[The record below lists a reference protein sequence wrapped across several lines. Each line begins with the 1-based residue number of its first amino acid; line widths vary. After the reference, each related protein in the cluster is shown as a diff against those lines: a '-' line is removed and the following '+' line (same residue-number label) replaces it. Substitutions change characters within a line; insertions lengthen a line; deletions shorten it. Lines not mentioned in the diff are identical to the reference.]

1 MNTKTNSIYA
11 DLPEIVEA
19 IRRYA
24 VMYGIKKEDII
35 SMFLSE
41 YTLDESEDIFSG
53 ILGDYLVEKIMNES
67 NQSEVEEYLKI
78 RVNYYLRMDISDM
91 KTAPADIITKMYQGI
106 RVDPTSG
113 VKGSTDPAQKV
124 YMGMRDQTMPYY
136 GKYFF
141 KDNSVLQSNSVYGA
155 HINDFIWRA
164 FWNKNY
170 PYNNKIYPNTT
181 EAERIRLIKDGLDIN
196 GVPYL
201 RISNNDHRASIVSHV
216 NSGNENGVKQI
227 LENYVPLI
235 TQTNSSEFINT
246 ISTDLFKYK
255 GSITDTKVSEVYID
269 NLMKY
274 CYRNAWVPSLYIQ
287 FDLRPAYDACIKYT
301 WKNTVIPAQSSIT
314 TKIQNVLKNLGS
326 GKTLKAGLKSQFNV
340 SGTSALVNDENEWPV
355 ANGTSEIDNYKYTDA
370 FDNKE
375 KVNILDYTYDKLIGD
390 VRAID
395 AKTAYEVLKAR
406 ADAINDPALD
416 TLVSS
421 DLRSTLKS
429 AVVNA
434 TTEDSVKSSA
444 RTVLENNI
452 ISQKASTTDNVKD
465 RYAKMYRSVNIDEN
479 TVALEG
485 VTDAVSVNAAFDQA
499 IFGTMNGYLAPNGT
513 AGIFEGVEGG
523 VTGFIDAIYGTDT
536 NAQKTAVRQV
546 AMNWITAREE
556 EFKAADIAEK
566 LIELREGWTA
576 ETRTKYWIES
586 FLRNHNVEGQPSE
599 ADILGVLEQLK
610 GLEGEAPTVKTSDIT
625 TVKFTY
631 DELSDLVQLMRD
643 AGEISDKIRVE
654 MTPEEKTEH
663 LVKTYLANH
672 VIESKPSEAALY
684 CAVTDLK
691 NMPEGSTVTTDDI
704 AGVNFTKEE
713 LDDFV
718 EDMKEADEIADDIT
732 VVPSDD
738 ERIMDEVKDY
748 PISNVDSNT
757 LFRVANYLKQTGSE
771 KTSAGINGYFG
782 TDLDVDTLDGFVDDF
797 NEKEGT
803 SIEIEKSALESYCRD
818 AETPAK
824 MKDLG
829 EEKLAEIVEY
839 LKKPK
844 NQEIYN
850 QTSYLLK
857 LDEEKSSSEV
867 NKACGTDLTYD
878 DLSGL
883 VTYMNKKVSGLN
895 LSIEKTNKEKLMDH
909 IDDYLTAN
917 PSISGLPS
925 DKDKAKAAL
934 YKLAVCFQ
942 SLGGEVVVR
951 DSQVLEKCGISGEVS
966 LDYKQQKHFANYLLD
981 RGWYIHITIKGSE
994 RSDLERTRRLEI
1006 NDLISSAKPAAWVDD
1021 PSFTSYRLDGYLKF
1035 MWPNGNVTE
1044 DDITEAHVKGCWSDL
1059 VTYNFRLIIF
1069 HPYFY
1074 PDIDW
1079 GVSKKDRDIIY
1090 EIDAEAAKVINS
1102 RIPAK
1107 NILIDS
1113 IKSYVSALYE
1123 AREIDNKFSQIVN
1136 DDNHLG
1142 ALNADETKA
1151 EILTKIITDTDTMNA
1166 KIDSFYAALT
1176 SIAQAVREYAVM
1188 CIFKDHPIMMTSD
1201 WINTAIDKYIQNS
1214 NESILENIKGDIDAK
1229 VLSDTES
1236 NAKQYLK
1243 CRMNLFEPYIELQ
1256 NLTDSIISDIY
1267 DDAKSLND
1275 VDAAISAAQ
1284 QKYDTLTRSKIRA
1297 NQIISRIANFEKNVY
1312 LNTIIPAKADIS
1324 AQIRNC
1330 LTNIG
1335 YGKTIRDALKAEF
1348 KNSTLAALVDDSN
1361 AYPVANSG
1369 DDYANFKISASGN
1382 AVDVLNYTHSRIKN
1396 NIIEIDADATYNV
1409 LETQANAV
1417 NNAAIDKLV
1426 SSDLRD
1432 TMRSA
1437 SANVTTKDAIKTTA
1451 YNVLL
1456 NNIIAQ
1462 KSNTSDD
1469 VKRSYAKVAYGRILD
1484 VSNINLS
1491 NVNNENGVKTAFCNA
1506 IYATINPYIFPQGKT
1521 ANFSAAGTNVV
1532 EFIEMIDGNDF
1543 PGLYTSTKKLIDN
1556 TSVLTSSVIEQ
1567 LREKLVDYVINLA
1580 SNGWNE

>member
-1 MNTKTNSIYA
+1 M
-11 DLPEIVEA
+11 
-19 IRRYA
+19 
-24 VMYGIKKEDII
+24 
-35 SMFLSE
+35 
-41 YTLDESEDIFSG
+41 
-53 ILGDYLVEKIMNES
+53 
-67 NQSEVEEYLKI
+67 
-78 RVNYYLRMDISDM
+78 
-91 KTAPADIITKMYQGI
+91 
-106 RVDPTSG
+106 
-113 VKGSTDPAQKV
+113 
-124 YMGMRDQTMPYY
+124 
-136 GKYFF
+136 
-141 KDNSVLQSNSVYGA
+141 
-155 HINDFIWRA
+155 
-164 FWNKNY
+164 
-170 PYNNKIYPNTT
+170 
-181 EAERIRLIKDGLDIN
+181 
-196 GVPYL
+196 
-201 RISNNDHRASIVSHV
+201 
-216 NSGNENGVKQI
+216 
-227 LENYVPLI
+227 
-235 TQTNSSEFINT
+235 
-246 ISTDLFKYK
+246 
-255 GSITDTKVSEVYID
+255 
-269 NLMKY
+269 
-274 CYRNAWVPSLYIQ
+274 
-287 FDLRPAYDACIKYT
+287 
-301 WKNTVIPAQSSIT
+301 
-314 TKIQNVLKNLGS
+314 
-326 GKTLKAGLKSQFNV
+326 
-340 SGTSALVNDENEWPV
+340 
-355 ANGTSEIDNYKYTDA
+355 
-370 FDNKE
+370 
-375 KVNILDYTYDKLIGD
+375 
-390 VRAID
+390 
-395 AKTAYEVLKAR
+395 
-406 ADAINDPALD
+406 
-416 TLVSS
+416 
-421 DLRSTLKS
+421 
-429 AVVNA
+429 
-434 TTEDSVKSSA
+434 
-444 RTVLENNI
+444 
-452 ISQKASTTDNVKD
+452 
-465 RYAKMYRSVNIDEN
+465 
-479 TVALEG
+479 
-485 VTDAVSVNAAFDQA
+485 
-499 IFGTMNGYLAPNGT
+499 
-513 AGIFEGVEGG
+513 
-523 VTGFIDAIYGTDT
+523 
-536 NAQKTAVRQV
+536 
-546 AMNWITAREE
+546 
-556 EFKAADIAEK
+556 
-566 LIELREGWTA
+566 
-576 ETRTKYWIES
+576 
-586 FLRNHNVEGQPSE
+586 
-599 ADILGVLEQLK
+599 
-610 GLEGEAPTVKTSDIT
+610 
-625 TVKFTY
+625 
-631 DELSDLVQLMRD
+631 
-643 AGEISDKIRVE
+643 
-654 MTPEEKTEH
+654 
-663 LVKTYLANH
+663 
-672 VIESKPSEAALY
+672 
-684 CAVTDLK
+684 
-691 NMPEGSTVTTDDI
+691 
-704 AGVNFTKEE
+704 
-713 LDDFV
+713 
-718 EDMKEADEIADDIT
+718 
-732 VVPSDD
+732 
-738 ERIMDEVKDY
+738 
-748 PISNVDSNT
+748 
-757 LFRVANYLKQTGSE
+757 
-771 KTSAGINGYFG
+771 
-782 TDLDVDTLDGFVDDF
+782 
-797 NEKEGT
+797 
-803 SIEIEKSALESYCRD
+803 
-818 AETPAK
+818 
-824 MKDLG
+824 
-829 EEKLAEIVEY
+829 
-839 LKKPK
+839 
-844 NQEIYN
+844 
-850 QTSYLLK
+850 
-857 LDEEKSSSEV
+857 
-867 NKACGTDLTYD
+867 
-878 DLSGL
+878 
-883 VTYMNKKVSGLN
+883 
-895 LSIEKTNKEKLMDH
+895 
-909 IDDYLTAN
+909 
-917 PSISGLPS
+917 
-925 DKDKAKAAL
+925 
-934 YKLAVCFQ
+934 
-942 SLGGEVVVR
+942 
-951 DSQVLEKCGISGEVS
+951 
-966 LDYKQQKHFANYLLD
+966 LD
-981 RGWYIHITIKGSE
+981 RGWYIYITIKGSE

-1035 MWPNGNVTE
+1035 MWPNGNVTK

-1107 NILIDS
+1107 NVLIDS

-1151 EILTKIITDTDTMNA
+1151 KILTKIITDTDTMNA

-1176 SIAQAVREYAVM
+1176 PIAQAVREYAVM

-1382 AVDVLNYTHSRIKN
+1382 AVDVLNYTYSRIKN

-1567 LREKLVDYVINLA
+1567 LRVKLVDYVINLA